1 MKNDV
6 YALLYAKGT
15 ETGKTYTES
24 EDRKKRSL
32 KKLLLG
38 AGVPLLLLVVYQYIP
53 AKLSRKI
60 TAEDRAAIGLE
71 AGEKKLEIFYAN
83 AGLYEKS
90 AGPEA
95 LETAFLPERPAKART
110 KEEAEITALVKNGAD
125 VLAYHAMGRILNGKV
140 VPYNKYNFTAFSP
153 TVRAATRNPAEF
165 RKDLKLSMEKG
176 KGTIIAL
183 IGSGRE
189 HFNILP
195 DGSTDPGC
203 SAGILTR
210 FGKDHPEYL
219 SRLKVIFFHPYSQD
233 SLFGQPEYEDEKY
246 ERILKAGWI
255 NAFLGINLGSE
266 DLAKPLV
273 TEEGWKDRGFWAEGP
288 GITNFT
294 AKQIS
299 LDKKLTDSRLKGPGK
314 GGDRADLYWLPW
326 GARPKSREAA
336 RELAG
341 AYALIF
347 AGYSGE
353 KPDFKAQRIIPA
365 KVMGSR

>member
-38 AGVPLLLLVVYQYIP
+38 AGLPLLLFVAYQYIP

-60 TAEDRAAIGLE
+60 TAEDRAAIGLA

-90 AGPEA
+90 AGSEA
-95 LETAFLPERPAKART
+95 LETAFLPERPAKTRT
-110 KEEAEITALVKNGAD
+110 KEEAEIAALVKNGAD
-125 VLAYHAMGRILNGKV
+125 VLAYHAVGRILNGKV

-153 TVRAATRNPAEF
+153 TVRAVTRNPAEF

-195 DGSTDPGC
+195 DGSTDPDC
-203 SAGILTR
+203 SAGILSR
-210 FGKDHPEYL
+210 FGKEHPEYL
-219 SRLKVIFFHPYSQD
+219 SRLKVIFFHPYSPD
-233 SLFGQPEYEDEKY
+233 SLFGQPEYEGEKY
-246 ERILKAGWI
+246 DKILKSGWK

-266 DLAKPLV
+266 DLAKPQV
-273 TEEGWKDRGFWAEGP
+273 TEEGWKGGEFWAEGP

-299 LDKKLTDSRLKGPGK
+299 LDKKLTDARLKRLGK
-314 GGDRADLYWLPW
+314 DGDRTDFYWLPW
-326 GARPKSREAA
+326 AAIPKSREAA
-336 RELAG
+336 RELAND
-341 AYALIF
+341 YALLF
-347 AGYSGE
+347 AGYSGQ
-353 KPDFKAQRIIPA
+353 KADSKARRIIFA